1 MRVPA
6 ARVVV
11 ASLALLAA
19 TAACSQDPQAAYC
32 GTVDEHQ
39 ETLTEIAA
47 AEDAGSLLDALPA
60 YRDLAEEAPRDIAG
74 DWDQVVDALDALE
87 GALADAGVEPEEYDA
102 EDPPADLAPEDR
114 RAIERA
120 AEDLGSRT
128 TVGAMAR
135 VEQHALDVCGTPL
148 SR

>member
-1 MRVPA
+1 MRFPA
-6 ARVVV
+6 ARVVCLQV
-11 ASLALLAA
+11 AALAVL
-19 TAACSQDPQAAYC
+19 AACSQDPQAAYC
-32 GTVDEHQ
+32 GTVEEHQ

-47 AEDAGSLLDALPA
+47 AQDAGSLLDALPA
-60 YRDLAEEAPRDIAG
+60 YRDLAEDAPRDIAG

-102 EDPPADLAPEDR
+102 ADPPADLAAEDR

-120 AEDLGSRT
+120 AEELGSQA